1 VAVVKHRPYSV
12 EGAVWEGR
20 GAGADT
26 RQGKLVG
33 AQHREIQDSE
43 TVGHFTV
50 KVYESRKEQAAD
62 GSWRHTSIV
71 LRPDT
76 AAVGHEPII
85 LAPEAAA
92 DLRIVAE
99 LVAVLG

>member
-1 VAVVKHRPYSV
+1 VAVGTARRLAHKVPL
-12 EGAVWEGR
+12 R
-20 GAGADT
+20 GGV
-26 RQGKLVG
+26 R
-33 AQHREIQDSE
+33 
-43 TVGHFTV
+43 
-50 KVYESRKEQAAD
+50 
-62 GSWRHTSIV
+62 RHSSIV

>member
-1 VAVVKHRPYSV
+1 
-12 EGAVWEGR
+12 
-20 GAGADT
+20 
-26 RQGKLVG
+26 
-33 AQHREIQDSE
+33 
-43 TVGHFTV
+43 V

-76 AAVGHEPII
+76 TVAGYEPII
-85 LAPEAAA
+85 LAPEAPA

-99 LVAVLG
+99 LVAGLG

>member
-1 VAVVKHRPYSV
+1 
-12 EGAVWEGR
+12 
-20 GAGADT
+20 
-26 RQGKLVG
+26 
-33 AQHREIQDSE
+33 
-43 TVGHFTV
+43 V
-50 KVYESRKEQAAD
+50 KVYESRKEQAPD

-76 AAVGHEPII
+76 TAAGFEPIV